1 MRMENI
7 YEYIA
12 RLQSEG
18 KWQESFDVIRA
29 GLKDNY
35 NDYELYFA
43 LGEYY
48 LKDNID
54 KAYLCYENALFYC
67 DNKDDRAYIS
77 GVMSE
82 ISSCGIKVKPLSIVI
97 VSYNSKDVMKA
108 CIKSIRINN
117 ISSSYEIVVV
127 DNAST
132 DGVTEWL
139 ESQNDITLIKN
150 QDNKGFG
157 AACNQG
163 IKASSPDYD
172 IFLLNND
179 TVVSPNAIF
188 WMRMGLYENDR
199 IGATSCMSNNGGFQN
214 ITEVFDS
221 VSEYIYYA
229 TKNNIPEYYPYENKV
244 WLAGFAVIIKR
255 DVLDQIG
262 LLDLR
267 YGKGYY
273 EDDDIGI
280 RIQKAGYQCI
290 VCHNSFIFHCGSF
303 SFNNDV
309 EEKNRLSR
317 NNRKVFKEKWGF
329 DIDYYSKSRNEII
342 QFIKDD
348 EDKPIHV
355 LEIGCGCGATLAKI
369 KYLWPH
375 AEVKGIELIGA
386 VADIGANN
394 LDIIQGNIE
403 EMDALPY
410 RDDYFDYVIF
420 ADVLEHLR
428 EPQKVLEK
436 IRRYMKNDAALIVS
450 VPNFMN
456 ITVMLPLLRGNLEY
470 ADEGILGKT
479 HLKMF
484 TMKSCVEML
493 TQAGYSAEYRGVVS
507 GKALG
512 IDVSD
517 EEKNQFI
524 NALQCISGSADI
536 EQFDAYQYIFKARV
550 MK

>member
-273 EDDDIGI
+273 EDD
-280 RIQKAGYQCI
+280 
-290 VCHNSFIFHCGSF
+290 
-303 SFNNDV
+303 
-309 EEKNRLSR
+309 
-317 NNRKVFKEKWGF
+317 
-329 DIDYYSKSRNEII
+329 
-342 QFIKDD
+342 

-470 ADEGILGKT
+470 ADEGILDKT

>member
-108 CIKSIRINN
+108 CIESIRINN

-199 IGATSCMSNNGGFQN
+199 VGATSCMSNNGGFQN

-355 LEIGCGCGATLAKI
+355 LEIG
-369 KYLWPH
+369 
-375 AEVKGIELIGA
+375 
-386 VADIGANN
+386 
-394 LDIIQGNIE
+394 
-403 EMDALPY
+403 
-410 RDDYFDYVIF
+410 
-420 ADVLEHLR
+420 
-428 EPQKVLEK
+428 
-436 IRRYMKNDAALIVS
+436 
-450 VPNFMN
+450 
-456 ITVMLPLLRGNLEY
+456 
-470 ADEGILGKT
+470 
-479 HLKMF
+479 
-484 TMKSCVEML
+484 
-493 TQAGYSAEYRGVVS
+493 
-507 GKALG
+507 
-512 IDVSD
+512 
-517 EEKNQFI
+517 
-524 NALQCISGSADI
+524 
-536 EQFDAYQYIFKARV
+536 
-550 MK
+550 

>member
-1 MRMENI
+1 
-7 YEYIA
+7 
-12 RLQSEG
+12 
-18 KWQESFDVIRA
+18 
-29 GLKDNY
+29 
-35 NDYELYFA
+35 
-43 LGEYY
+43 
-48 LKDNID
+48 
-54 KAYLCYENALFYC
+54 
-67 DNKDDRAYIS
+67 
-77 GVMSE
+77 MSE

-199 IGATSCMSNNGGFQN
+199 VGATSCMSNNGGFQN

-436 IRRYMKNDAALIVS
+436 IRRYMKNDAELIVS

-470 ADEGILGKT
+470 ADEGILDKT
-479 HLKMF
+479 HFKMF
-484 TMKSCVEML
+484 TMKSCIEML
-493 TQAGYSAEYRGVVS
+493 TQAGYSVEYRGAVS

>member
-244 WLAGFAVIIKR
+244 WLAGLR
-255 DVLDQIG
+255 
-262 LLDLR
+262 LL
-267 YGKGYY
+267 
-273 EDDDIGI
+273 
-280 RIQKAGYQCI
+280 
-290 VCHNSFIFHCGSF
+290 
-303 SFNNDV
+303 
-309 EEKNRLSR
+309 
-317 NNRKVFKEKWGF
+317 
-329 DIDYYSKSRNEII
+329 
-342 QFIKDD
+342 
-348 EDKPIHV
+348 
-355 LEIGCGCGATLAKI
+355 
-369 KYLWPH
+369 
-375 AEVKGIELIGA
+375 
-386 VADIGANN
+386 
-394 LDIIQGNIE
+394 
-403 EMDALPY
+403 
-410 RDDYFDYVIF
+410 
-420 ADVLEHLR
+420 
-428 EPQKVLEK
+428 
-436 IRRYMKNDAALIVS
+436 
-450 VPNFMN
+450 
-456 ITVMLPLLRGNLEY
+456 
-470 ADEGILGKT
+470 
-479 HLKMF
+479 
-484 TMKSCVEML
+484 
-493 TQAGYSAEYRGVVS
+493 
-507 GKALG
+507 
-512 IDVSD
+512 
-517 EEKNQFI
+517 
-524 NALQCISGSADI
+524 
-536 EQFDAYQYIFKARV
+536 
-550 MK
+550 

>member
-1 MRMENI
+1 MENI

-18 KWQESFDVIRA
+18 KWQESFDMIRA

-54 KAYLCYENALFYC
+54 KAYLCYENALLYC
-67 DNKDDRAYIS
+67 DNEDDRAYIS

-108 CIKSIRINN
+108 CINSIRMNN

-199 IGATSCMSNNGGFQN
+199 VGATSCMSNNGGFQN

-221 VSEYIYYA
+221 VAEYIYYA
-229 TKNNIPEYYPYENKV
+229 MKNNIPEYHPYENKV
-244 WLAGFAVIIKR
+244 
-255 DVLDQIG
+255 
-262 LLDLR
+262 
-267 YGKGYY
+267 
-273 EDDDIGI
+273 
-280 RIQKAGYQCI
+280 IQKAGYQCI
-290 VCHNSFIFHCGSF
+290 VCHNSFIFHCGSL

-394 LDIIQGNIE
+394 FDIIQGNIE
-403 EMDALPY
+403 EIDVLPY

-436 IRRYMKNDAALIVS
+436 IRRYMKNDAELIVS

-470 ADEGILGKT
+470 ADEGILDKT

-517 EEKNQFI
+517 DEKNQFI

>member
-1 MRMENI
+1 MENI

-18 KWQESFDVIRA
+18 KWQESFDVIRS

-54 KAYLCYENALFYC
+54 KAYLCYENALLYC
-67 DNKDDRAYIS
+67 NSEDDRAYIS

-108 CIKSIRINN
+108 CIESIRMNN

-139 ESQNDITLIKN
+139 ESQNDIILIQN

-157 AACNQG
+157 VACNQG
-163 IKASSPDYD
+163 IKASSPDND

-179 TVVSPNAIF
+179 TFVPANAIF
-188 WMRMGLYENDR
+188 WLRMGLYENDR
-199 IGATSCMSNNGGFQN
+199 VGATSCMSNNGGLQN
-214 ITEVFDS
+214 ITEVFNS
-221 VSEYIYYA
+221 ATEYVNYA
-229 TKNNIPEYYPYENKV
+229 VKNNIPEYNPYEKRV
-244 WLAGFAVIIKR
+244 WLAGFAMLIKR
-255 DVLDQIG
+255 TVLDQTG

-273 EDDDIGI
+273 EDDDLGI

-290 VCHNSFIFHCGSF
+290 LCHNSFIFHCGSL
-303 SFNNDV
+303 SFNNN
-309 EEKNRLSR
+309 EKEKNELFKL
-317 NNRKVFKEKWGF
+317 NKKVFKGKWGF

-348 EDKPIHV
+348 EDKPVHV

-394 LDIIQGNIE
+394 FDIIQGNIE
-403 EMDALPY
+403 EMDMLPY

-428 EPQKVLEK
+428 EPQKALEK

-470 ADEGILGKT
+470 ADEGILDKT

-484 TMKSCVEML
+484 TMKSCIEML

-517 EEKNQFI
+517 EEKN
-524 NALQCISGSADI
+524 
-536 EQFDAYQYIFKARV
+536 
-550 MK
+550 

>member
-1 MRMENI
+1 MDNI
-7 YEYIA
+7 YEHIA
-12 RLQSEG
+12 QLQSEG
-18 KWQESFDVIRA
+18 SWQESFDLIRA
-29 GLKDNY
+29 GLKENY
-35 NDYELYFA
+35 KDYELYFA

-48 LKDNID
+48 LRENID
-54 KAYLCYENALFYC
+54 KAYLCYENALLYC
-67 DNKDDRAYIS
+67 ENEDDRAYIN

-82 ISSCGIKVKPLSIVI
+82 IRSYGIKVKPVSIVI

-108 CIKSIRINN
+108 CIDSIRINN

-132 DGVTEWL
+132 DGITEWL
-139 ESQNDITLIKN
+139 ESQNDIVLIQN

-163 IKASSPDYD
+163 IKASSPDND

-179 TVVSPNAIF
+179 TFVPANAIF
-188 WMRMGLYENDR
+188 WLRMGLYENDSV
-199 IGATSCMSNNGGFQN
+199 GATSCMSNNGALQN
-214 ITEVFDS
+214 ITEVFNS
-221 VSEYIYYA
+221 VTEYVHYA
-229 TKNNIPEYYPYENKV
+229 VKNNIPEYNPYEKKV
-244 WLAGFAVIIKR
+244 WLAGFAMLIKR
-255 DVLDQIG
+255 TVLDQTG

-273 EDDDIGI
+273 EDDDLGV
-280 RIQKAGYQCI
+280 RIQKAGYQC
-290 VCHNSFIFHCGSF
+290 VLCHNSFIFHCGSL
-303 SFNNDV
+303 SFNNN
-309 EEKNRLSR
+309 EKEKNELFKL
-317 NNRKVFKEKWGF
+317 NKKVFKEKWGF

-348 EDKPIHV
+348 KDIPIHV

-369 KYLWPH
+369 KYLWPY
-375 AEVKGIELIGA
+375 AEVKGIELIEA

-394 LDIIQGNIE
+394 FDIIQGNIE
-403 EMDALPY
+403 DMDTLPY
-410 RDDYFDYVIF
+410 GDDYFDYVIF

-428 EPQKVLEK
+428 EPQKALEK
-436 IRRYMKNDAALIVS
+436 IRRYMKKDASLIVS

-456 ITVMLPLLRGNLEY
+456 ITVMLPLLRGDLEY
-470 ADEGILGKT
+470 EDEGILDKT

-493 TQAGYSAEYRGVVS
+493 TQAGYCAEYKVIVS
-507 GKALG
+507 GKDLG

-517 EEKNQFI
+517 AERNQFI

-536 EQFDAYQYIFKARV
+536 EQFDAFQYIFEARV